1 MIINVIKKQKRVLIQ
16 YSLGLFLV
24 LGLAILIVTSLLQ
37 YKINEVKK
45 SELLKSEQ
53 NIVGVENTIIF
64 NKINDKIND
73 IIYCLYIKLEEI
85 GFFSLKLLNIK
96 R

>member
-53 NIVGVENTIIF
+53 NIVGVGNTIII
-64 NKINDKIND
+64 NKIK
-73 IIYCLYIKLEEI
+73 YL
-85 GFFSLKLLNIK
+85 FFILLHC

>member
-1 MIINVIKKQKRVLIQ
+1 MEIYIKFCYNAQDYLIKKQKRVLIQ

-45 SELLKSEQ
+45 VNCLK
-53 NIVGVENTIIF
+53 V
-64 NKINDKIND
+64 NKI
-73 IIYCLYIKLEEI
+73 
-85 GFFSLKLLNIK
+85 
-96 R
+96 